1 MHGHQRIT
9 VPNMP
14 RMTVS
19 DNNKNTRVSD
29 AWIKKGD
36 FFKLQN
42 IQVGYTFDW
51 GMRIY
56 GSIEN
61 LFTISSYNKYGD
73 PEIGTGRLNLVGYD
87 SGRYPYQRTYK
98 LWVLVYNFKK

>member
-9 VPNMP
+9 VPKYA

-42 IQVGYTFDW
+42 IQVGYTFD
-51 GMRIY
+51 
-56 GSIEN
+56 
-61 LFTISSYNKYGD
+61 
-73 PEIGTGRLNLVGYD
+73 
-87 SGRYPYQRTYK
+87 
-98 LWVLVYNFKK
+98 

>member
-1 MHGHQRIT
+1 MLGL
-9 VPNMP
+9 
-14 RMTVS
+14 
-19 DNNKNTRVSD
+19 
-29 AWIKKGD
+29 KKVISSKYSGR
-36 FFKLQN
+36 
-42 IQVGYTFDW
+42 YTFDW

-87 SGRYPYQRTYK
+87 SGRYPYQRTYSVGIS
-98 LWVLVYNFKK
+98 LQF

>member
-1 MHGHQRIT
+1 MLGL
-9 VPNMP
+9 
-14 RMTVS
+14 
-19 DNNKNTRVSD
+19 
-29 AWIKKGD
+29 KKVISSN
-36 FFKLQN
+36 FKN

-87 SGRYPYQRTYK
+87 SGRYPYQRTYSVGIS
-98 LWVLVYNFKK
+98 LQF

>member
-1 MHGHQRIT
+1 
-9 VPNMP
+9 
-14 RMTVS
+14 MTVS

-36 FFKLQN
+36 FFRLQN

-87 SGRYPYQRTYK
+87 SGRYPYQRTYSVGIS
-98 LWVLVYNFKK
+98 LQF